1 VVIACAGLQQ
11 QELKEANNMAK
22 PLDVL
27 KSLERMAQKE
37 FVPSIGPIK
46 GRIITEIIKKY
57 NPKNILEV
65 GTLYGYSAILM
76 ATAAAADTLQSDGKV
91 ITIEIGRSVADIARK
106 NVADA
111 GLSEKINVIV
121 GDALE
126 VIPKLDLKFD
136 LLFLDA
142 AKDEYL
148 KYLKLAEDNVLKK
161 GAVIVAD
168 NVEVSKNEMIDYL
181 EYVRSSGG
189 IYKSETIETAL
200 EFTPNVRDAIE
211 VSIKVT

>member
-1 VVIACAGLQQ
+1 
-11 QELKEANNMAK
+11 MAK

-27 KSLERMAQKE
+27 KSLEKMAKKE
-37 FVPSIGPIK
+37 FVPSIGPVK

-76 ATAAAADTLQSDGKV
+76 AADMLQGEGKV
-91 ITIEIGRSVADIARK
+91 VTIEIDRSIADISRK

-111 GLSEKINVIV
+111 GLSAKINVIV
-121 GDALE
+121 GNALK
-126 VIPKLDLKFD
+126 VIPKRDWKFD
-136 LLFLDA
+136 FLFLDA
-142 AKDEYL
+142 AKNEYL
-148 KYLKLAEDNVLKK
+148 TYLKLAEDKALKK

-168 NVEVSKNEMIDYL
+168 NVEVSKNEMLDYL
-181 EYVRSSGG
+181 EYVRSSG
-189 IYKSETIETAL
+189 IYKSKTIETTL

-211 VSIKVT
+211 VSIKVQFT

>member
-1 VVIACAGLQQ
+1 
-11 QELKEANNMAK
+11 MAK
-22 PLDVL
+22 PSDVL
-27 KSLERMAQKE
+27 KSLEKMAKKE
-37 FVPSIGPIK
+37 FVPSIGPVK
-46 GRIITEIIKKY
+46 GRIITEIIRKY

-76 ATAAAADTLQSDGKV
+76 AAASDILHEDRKV
-91 ITIEIGRSVADIARK
+91 VTIEIDRSIADIARK
-106 NVADA
+106 NVAAA

-126 VIPKLDLKFD
+126 VIPKLDWKFD

-142 AKDEYL
+142 AKSEYL
-148 KYLKLAEDNVLKK
+148 TYLKLAEDKVLKR

-168 NVEVSKNEMIDYL
+168 NVEVSKNEMQDYL

-189 IYKSETIETAL
+189 IYKSETIETTL